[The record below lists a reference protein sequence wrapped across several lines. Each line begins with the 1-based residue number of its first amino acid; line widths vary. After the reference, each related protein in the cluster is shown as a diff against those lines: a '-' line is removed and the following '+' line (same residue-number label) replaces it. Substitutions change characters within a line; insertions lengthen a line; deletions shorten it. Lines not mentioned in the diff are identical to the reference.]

1 MSHDKINIT
10 KIMQFIR
17 IKDTPLDIF
26 SKFIIIA
33 YYYALLILEYVNII
47 KFI

>member
-1 MSHDKINIT
+1 MIKLTSQ

-17 IKDTPLDIF
+17 IKDSPLDIF
-26 SKFIIIA
+26 SKCIIIA
-33 YYYALLILEYVNII
+33 YYYALLFLEYVNII